1 MSHTQLSLPAGK
13 AEYNWNEAASLLGI
27 SADELQSLVVERLGD
42 SEVPARSLG
51 RMRFSPADLIML
63 NMVQI
68 GMAPIGG
75 ASPEAAR

>member
-1 MSHTQLSLPAGK
+1 MSYTQLSFPAGK

-42 SEVPARSLG
+42 SEVRARSLG

-68 GMAPIGG
+68 SMAPIGG
-75 ASPEAAR
+75 ASPEAVR